1 MPPDVRQACGFL
13 SNNIS
18 QIIAITP
25 PRFLSA
31 AGVCDILGI
40 TQTRNDEMS
49 EEQAIRAVVHLYV
62 DGMAFANE
70 PALRKAFHPRAA
82 IIGNYQGAVEWMTR
96 DEFIAAIVEEGSAP
110 PGTIPLMEIE
120 LIDIEGDAAS
130 VKVVDEFAGM
140 RFSDY
145 LSLVKIDGRWSVV
158 NKVYHLHR

>member
-1 MPPDVRQACGFL
+1 
-13 SNNIS
+13 
-18 QIIAITP
+18 
-25 PRFLSA
+25 
-31 AGVCDILGI
+31 
-40 TQTRNDEMS
+40 MS

-70 PALRKAFHPRAA
+70 PALRKAFHPRAQ

-96 DEFIAAIVEEGSAP
+96 DEFISAIVEEGSAP

-140 RFSDY
+140 R
-145 LSLVKIDGRWSVV
+145 
-158 NKVYHLHR
+158 

>member
-1 MPPDVRQACGFL
+1 
-13 SNNIS
+13 
-18 QIIAITP
+18 
-25 PRFLSA
+25 
-31 AGVCDILGI
+31 
-40 TQTRNDEMS
+40 MS

-70 PALRKAFHPRAA
+70 PALRKAFHPRAD

-96 DEFIAAIVEEGSAP
+96 DEFIAAIVEQGSAP
-110 PGTIPLMEIE
+110 PDTIPLMEIE

-145 LSLVKIDGRWSVV
+145 LSLLKIDGRWSVV

>member
-1 MPPDVRQACGFL
+1 
-13 SNNIS
+13 
-18 QIIAITP
+18 
-25 PRFLSA
+25 
-31 AGVCDILGI
+31 
-40 TQTRNDEMS
+40 MS

-70 PALRKAFHPRAA
+70 PALRKALHPRVA

-96 DEFIAAIVEEGSAP
+96 DEFISAIVEEGSAP
-110 PGTIPLMEIE
+110 PDTVPLMEIE

-145 LSLVKIDGRWSVV
+145 LSLLKIDGRWTIV